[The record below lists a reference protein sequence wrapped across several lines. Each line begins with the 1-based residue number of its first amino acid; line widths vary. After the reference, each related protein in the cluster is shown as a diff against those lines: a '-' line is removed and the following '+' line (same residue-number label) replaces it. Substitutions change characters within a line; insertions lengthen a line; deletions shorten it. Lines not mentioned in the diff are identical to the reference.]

1 MPEPSNGKRVCVQN
15 VNSYA
20 IKLYIESKYNRV
32 NLRKQKTQRKGL
44 LCEVRVSND
53 LG

>member
-32 NLRKQKTQRKGL
+32 NLRKQKLKERA
-44 LCEVRVSND
+44 CYAR
-53 LG
+53 